1 MWGFLM
7 KKITSTFIS
16 LFLGAL
22 LGAYSFNNILLH
34 NNLISGGLGGIA
46 TVITRWY
53 PANIQIVLAVLCLPI
68 LIWAYITYG
77 LKQIVYA
84 FTSFT
89 LFTLLIGIV
98 KALPVLNIDV
108 VLAALLSGILFGI
121 SGGIVLRL
129 GVANGPEALVGMY
142 VKDKYGVSI
151 GVFFTVLNTIIVS
164 SSLLL
169 PNSTLNSILYSMI
182 SIYVSGKVTDF
193 IVAGFRRDYE
203 VTIIS
208 DKYVEITEFIHKD
221 LKRGATFIRGLGS
234 YNHQEK
240 MLIKTLVSNS
250 ELITLKEYVKKTDPL
265 CFMYINESIGVVGG
279 DFENIS
285 QV

>member
-1 MWGFLM
+1 M
-7 KKITSTFIS
+7 KKSTNTFIF

-22 LGAYSFNNILLH
+22 IGAYSFNNILLP

-46 TVITRWY
+46 TIITRWY

-84 FTSFT
+84 FTCFT
-89 LFTLLIGIV
+89 FFTLLIGIV
-98 KALPVLNIDV
+98 KALPVLDIDV

-129 GVANGPEALVGMY
+129 GVANGPEALVGIYM
-142 VKDKYGVSI
+142 KNKFGISI
-151 GVFFTVLNTIIVS
+151 GAFFTVLNTIVVS

-169 PNSTLNSILYSMI
+169 PNTTLNSILYSMI

-193 IVAGFRRDYE
+193 IVVGFRRDYE

-208 DKYVEITEFIHKD
+208 DKYVEITAFIHKD
-221 LKRGATFIRGLGS
+221 LKRGATFIKGLGS

-250 ELITLKEYVKKTDPL
+250 ELIALKEYVKKADPL
-265 CFMYINESIGVVGG
+265 CFMYINESIEVVGG
-279 DFENIS
+279 DFETTS
-285 QV
+285 PA

>member
-1 MWGFLM
+1 M
-7 KKITSTFIS
+7 KKIARIVVFLFMGAFI
-16 LFLGAL
+16 
-22 LGAYSFNNILLH
+22 GAYSFNNVLLTSG
-34 NNLISGGLGGIA
+34 LIAGGLGGIA
-46 TVITRWY
+46 TVITRWH
-53 PANIQIVLAVLCLPI
+53 PINIQLVLAVLCLPI

-77 LKQIVYA
+77 FKQIIYA
-84 FTSFT
+84 FTCFV
-89 LFTLLIGIV
+89 LFTVLLGIV
-98 KALPVLNIDV
+98 KVFPALKVDV
-108 VLAALLSGILFGI
+108 VLAALLSGVLFGI

-129 GVANGPEALVGMY
+129 GVANGPEALVGIF
-142 VKDKYGVSI
+142 VKNKYGISL

-169 PNSTLNSILYSMI
+169 PNATLNSILYSMV

-208 DKYVEITEFIHKD
+208 EKYADITAFIHKD
-221 LKRGATFIRGLGS
+221 LKRGATYIKGLGS

-250 ELITLKEYVKKTDPL
+250 ELIALKEYVKQVDPT
-265 CFMYINESIGVVGG
+265 CFMYINESIGVVGEG
-279 DFENIS
+279 FEKMMP
-285 QV
+285 V